1 MPSVASAASGA
12 ATIGRQYGSRQPRQ
26 EGARAEVKTKQTIAL
41 VGAACGCAL
50 VLTACSQGDGQV
62 GDPEGSIE
70 VTTSETPAFQPE
82 DVETIVAE
90 NRWEPVVDT
99 GLNVRWHLQATASG
113 NAGGSILT
121 VEVTNLN
128 DVAIPQDAI
137 GDPIL
142 TINGG
147 TIVDRLDAEASGVAG
162 QDGLDR
168 PLGAHATTNLR
179 YAFDVAP
186 GNLYDAEFEIGNV
199 KFEGSL

>member
-1 MPSVASAASGA
+1 M
-12 ATIGRQYGSRQPRQ
+12 
-26 EGARAEVKTKQTIAL
+26 KTKQTIAL

>member
-1 MPSVASAASGA
+1 MN
-12 ATIGRQYGSRQPRQ
+12 
-26 EGARAEVKTKQTIAL
+26 KNQTIAL
-41 VGAACGCAL
+41 GGLAL
-50 VLTACSQGDGQV
+50 CCTLTLTACSQGSEGQV

-70 VTTSETPAFQPE
+70 VTTSETPAYQPQ
-82 DVETIVAE
+82 DVDTIVAE
-90 NRWEPVVDT
+90 NKWEPVVDT
-99 GLNVRWHLQATASG
+99 GLNVRWHMQGTVSG
-113 NAGGSILT
+113 NAGGSIIT

-128 DVAIPQDAI
+128 DVPVPQDAI

-147 TIVDRLDAEASGVAG
+147 TTVDRLDAEASGVAG

-186 GNLYDAEFEIGNV
+186 GNLYNAEFEIGNV